1 MRFLCILVGPL
12 LIVGATLIF
21 LRGMGSVLP
30 PALGAGLV
38 FAAGLALLW
47 LAFRP
52 SPVEH
57 GVQPTSG
64 EFPEPESYDRAAL
77 ARLQESMEHP
87 PRESSGHS

>member
-38 FAAGLALLW
+38 FAAGLALLG

-52 SPVEH
+52 HAVEH
-57 GVQPTSG
+57 AVQQTAG
-64 EFPEPESYDRAAL
+64 EFPEPEAYDRTAL
-77 ARLQESMEHP
+77 ARLQESMEP
-87 PRESSGHS
+87 PRKSSGHS